1 MTAST
6 IIPTLATQYK
16 YFLKLGF
23 WEINMLTEVD
33 PYPTGLFQTESKS
46 SYF

>member
-6 IIPTLATQYK
+6 IILTLATQCK

-23 WEINMLTEVD
+23 WETNMLTEVE
-33 PYPTGLFQTESKS
+33 PYPTDLFQTESIS